1 MMKILI
7 IIRGL
12 PGSGKSTL
20 ATMID
25 FYHSVV
31 DPEAVAIHEA
41 DQYFVKDG
49 VYFFNPL
56 EIPNAHR
63 MCYNNTSDS
72 MVAGRPVVIV
82 SNTSSRKWEFKKYID
97 LARKYKY
104 KVQVI
109 DVHGEF
115 ENIHGVPEETLK
127 KMEERWEPFDRKLL
141 SNRHGE

>member
-1 MMKILI
+1 MKILI

-63 MCYNNTSDS
+63 MCYNNTSCSDS
-72 MVAGRPVVIV
+72 L
-82 SNTSSRKWEFKKYID
+82 NLLLYSSY
-97 LARKYKY
+97 
-104 KVQVI
+104 
-109 DVHGEF
+109 
-115 ENIHGVPEETLK
+115 
-127 KMEERWEPFDRKLL
+127 L
-141 SNRHGE
+141 SRSSSVYLSLSIFLSKFAMRAA